1 MTDLV
6 SFINSNEIIIYSVMG
21 VTAVLC
27 FIIYYYVDKNAA
39 KRRMKHNTR
48 ELNKLVEKVKEEIP
62 EEKHDELYDEPV
74 IEPILDDGLSV
85 SEMLEDTIQADSIE
99 EVVEKEEPSYH
110 TPLIIDEIDIVPDEV
125 ELEYTEI
132 EPDQATAKLELKKL
146 TEELQKEAANCD
158 TENIPLTRYEE
169 EQEETAIISLEE
181 LVKKSKE
188 MYEANELTQ
197 YKDEG
202 DEPISL
208 HELATKAGIE
218 SKEDYQEPF
227 ILRNVIDEVEEE
239 VEQTETNNNEEVQ
252 PKFKTSPII
261 SPIYGIEAND
271 LALENTANYEK
282 LDESIRSSNEFLM
295 TLKDLQ
301 NELK

>member
-48 ELNKLVEKVKEEIP
+48 ELNKLVEKVREEIP
-62 EEKHDELYDEPV
+62 EEKHDELYVEPI

-85 SEMLEDTIQADSIE
+85 SEMLEDTIQVDSIE
-99 EVVEKEEPSYH
+99 EVEEEKEDPSYH

-158 TENIPLTRYEE
+158 PENIPLTRYEE

-208 HELATKAGIE
+208 HELETKTGIE
-218 SKEDYQEPF
+218 SKEDYQAPF
-227 ILRNVIDEVEEE
+227 ILRNVIDEVEE
-239 VEQTETNNNEEVQ
+239 QTEQPEASNIKEVQ

-261 SPIYGIEAND
+261 SPIYGIETND

-282 LDESIRSSNEFLM
+282 LDESLRSSNEFLM

-301 NELK
+301 EKL